1 MNQNKFKFPKK
12 NHCRSYRRSG
22 LIVLSIAMALV
33 GLIEARL
40 SPVAA
45 TETQSLVVLQTASA
59 PMLTGTFQVV
69 DNGPGDQTDPHI
81 DCGLASYTNDDNWG
95 SLSVRYY
102 DFAANTIHPIPGN
115 GADSLSDVHNGRVA
129 FTEGT
134 VNGSQIIVFDTAT
147 QTRTAIPHFGT
158 RRSALGGNVVAYE
171 ERYIPSDPNQSD
183 IGIWDLSLQNGFIVA
198 FPSLL
203 NRNPAVSPAGDVTVW
218 EGCQTDGTRCDI
230 YSSTR
235 FDSGSFVSRRLT
247 VAAENRHP
255 DTNGEVVV
263 YVSSVSG
270 ENDIYIQPVTGG
282 TATQLSI
289 PGNQRDVR
297 ISGTLISFESE
308 IDGGY
313 DVFVYDIGGGNLYR
327 VNNTPVNET
336 LNDISVCNG
345 VGRIVYAAP
354 AADFDVFS
362 FTFQVPNSTA
372 ANQLNDLIELV
383 ESFDLPAGTES
394 SLVDKLQEALAAINV
409 SDTATA
415 CGSLTAFINEVQAQ
429 SGKKLTADQAS
440 QMINSANQIKA
451 GLGCQ

>member
-1 MNQNKFKFPKK
+1 MKQNKFEFPMK
-12 NHCRSYRRSG
+12 NHRRSHRRRG
-22 LIVLSIAMALV
+22 LIVLLIAIALV
-33 GLIEARL
+33 GLIEARR

-45 TETQSLVVLQTASA
+45 TETQSIVVIQTASA

-69 DNGPGDQTDPHI
+69 DAGPGHQTDPHV
-81 DCGLASYTNDDNWG
+81 DCGMASYTNDDDMG
-95 SLSVRYY
+95 SLTVRYY
-102 DFAANTIHPIPGN
+102 DFAANTVHPIPGN
-115 GADSLSDVHNGRVA
+115 GANSLSDIHNGRVA

-134 VNGSQIIVFDTAT
+134 IGGSQIIVFDTAT
-147 QTRTAIPHFGT
+147 QTRTAVPHFGI
-158 RRSALGGNVVAYE
+158 RKSALGGNVVAYE
-171 ERYIPSDPNQSD
+171 ERYIPTDPNQSD
-183 IGIWDLSLQNGFIVA
+183 IGIWDLSLENGFIIA

-235 FDSGSFVSRRLT
+235 FSSGSFVSRRLT

-255 DTNGEVVV
+255 DTNGETAV
-263 YVSSVSG
+263 YISSASG

-297 ISGTLISFESE
+297 ISGNLISFESE

-313 DVFVYDIGGGNLYR
+313 DVFVYDIASGNLYR
-327 VNNTPVNET
+327 VTNTPGNET

-354 AADFDVFS
+354 AADFDIFA
-362 FTFQVPNSTA
+362 FTFQPPNSTA
-372 ANQLNDLIELV
+372 TDQLNDLIELV
-383 ESFDLPAGTES
+383 KSFDLPAGTES
-394 SLVDKLQEALAAINV
+394 SLVDKLQAALAATNV

-429 SGKKLTADQAS
+429 SGKKLPADQAS